1 MSLDFGKLE
10 FSVSFN
16 PTSAFPLDARS
27 YFESLSAAQAAAA
40 SAKEAGSTESLYYYG
55 QTIVVVEENVATFYV
70 IQPDNTL
77 SLVKGAVF
85 VDKNIFEYDNTGNL
99 ILKGFNEADNNTILS
114 KSENGIK
121 WIIPVDAY
129 SKIETDEKIASAIAN
144 ANHLK
149 RKIVGSVTEIEV
161 YMAANDDA
169 DQYIFMV
176 PASTEYTSDKYDEYL
191 VDKYQ
196 LARRI
201 VDGTVPVK
209 VIDTSVGAR
218 GILSAMKGVS
228 NLMSFKSPNYNPAG
242 VRRGTRLDDQYL
254 LIDATRE
261 GINSTEIYA
270 TSYFLN
276 EAQAK
281 TNMAMIDSFSTFDDA
296 RLTELLGSSYVQFT
310 DTEKGYLDKILGF
323 AFADDFFMDY
333 YYALDNSADGKEQT
347 EWRNPTT
354 LDRNIFLHVHS
365 VISTSPFANCCVFIA
380 NDDPAVS
387 SVTVSPS
394 SASVT
399 KGQELKLSATVTA
412 SNFANK
418 SVAWEVKQS
427 NTSNVA
433 TINQYG
439 ELKVPSNYN
448 TTGSGT
454 AGVYTIDIDTI
465 LETGDVVKVNGISY
479 TVDASSQDTIA
490 KQITA
495 MKSAFNNAAITDLF
509 AISGTSTT
517 TTLTEKSGGYGSTV
531 PPVFEFIPHTGS
543 SGECEIEETTAG
555 VLPANTLIVQATSIY
570 DKDKFGTSKITVS

>member
-1 MSLDFGKLE
+1 MANLKVTTNAEILSYFINSDPELREELDLPVQGESTKPLGKLIMDTE
-10 FSVSFN
+10 RYKNKLINTVNLIGLTIIKENRWSNPWQRFTDKGRLRWGQQIREIILDLAKVYDYNANYDDKDKFLETAVPDVFTYIHQINYQKVYETTVNDGLLRMAFEDEDNGLYNFINAVVSN
-16 PTSAFPLDARS
+16 LYES
-27 YFESLSAAQAAAA
+27 Y
-40 SAKEAGSTESLYYYG
+40 
-55 QTIVVVEENVATFYV
+55 
-70 IQPDNTL
+70 
-77 SLVKGAVF
+77 
-85 VDKNIFEYDNTGNL
+85 EYD
-99 ILKGFNEADNNTILS
+99 
-114 KSENGIK
+114 
-121 WIIPVDAY
+121 
-129 SKIETDEKIASAIAN
+129 
-144 ANHLK
+144 
-149 RKIVGSVTEIEV
+149 
-161 YMAANDDA
+161 
-169 DQYIFMV
+169 
-176 PASTEYTSDKYDEYL
+176 KYQ

-196 LARRI
+196 LCRRI

-209 VIDTSVGAR
+209 VIDTSVGPR

-242 VRRGTRLDDQYL
+242 VRRGTRLEDQYL

-276 EAQAK
+276 EAMAK
-281 TNMAMIDSFSTFDDA
+281 TNLALIDTFSDFDGD
-296 RLTELLGSSYVQFT
+296 RLTELLGSEYVPFT
-310 DTEKGYLDKILGF
+310 DTEKGYLEKILGF

-347 EWRNPTT
+347 EWRNPST
-354 LDRNIFLHVHS
+354 LDRNIFLHAQL
-365 VISTSPFANCCVFIA
+365 VISTSPYANCCVFIA
-380 NDDPAVS
+380 NDSPAIS

-399 KGQELKLSATVTA
+399 KGQGLKLSATVTA
-412 SNFANK
+412 TNFANK

-427 NTSNVA
+427 NTSNKA

-439 ELKVPSNYN
+439 DLSVPSNFN

-454 AGVYTIDIDTI
+454 AGVYTISIPTI
-465 LETGDVVKVNGISY
+465 LETGDTVTVNGITY
-479 TVDASSQDTIA
+479 TVNKSSEDTIA

-531 PPVFEFIPHTGS
+531 PPVFEYVQGTTKT
-543 SGECEIEETTAG
+543 GECEIEETTEG

-570 DKDKFGTSKITVS
+570 DKTKYGTSKITVS

>member
-1 MSLDFGKLE
+1 MANLRVTSNAEILSYFINSDPELREELDLPVQGESTKALGKLIMDSE
-10 FSVSFN
+10 RYRNKLINTVNLIGLTIIKENRWQN
-16 PTSAFPLDARS
+16 PWQRFTDKGTLRFGQQIREIIMDL
-27 YFESLSAAQAAAA
+27 
-40 SAKEAGSTESLYYYG
+40 AKVYDYN
-55 QTIVVVEENVATFYV
+55 ENYS
-70 IQPDNTL
+70 D
-77 SLVKGAVF
+77 
-85 VDKNIFEYDNTGNL
+85 VDKFLETAVPDVFTYIHQINFQKFYETTVNDGLLRMAFEDEDDGLYRFINTAVSNLYESYD
-99 ILKGFNEADNNTILS
+99 
-114 KSENGIK
+114 
-121 WIIPVDAY
+121 Y
-129 SKIETDEKIASAIAN
+129 
-144 ANHLK
+144 
-149 RKIVGSVTEIEV
+149 
-161 YMAANDDA
+161 
-169 DQYIFMV
+169 
-176 PASTEYTSDKYDEYL
+176 DKYQ

-196 LARRI
+196 LCRRI

-242 VRRGTRLDDQYL
+242 VRRGTKLEDQYL

-296 RLTELLGSSYVQFT
+296 RLTELLGSAYIQFT
-310 DTEKGYLDKILGF
+310 DTEKSYLNKILGV

-365 VISTSPFANCCVFIA
+365 VISTSPFANACVFVA
-380 NDDPAVS
+380 NDSPAVS

-399 KGQELKLSATVTA
+399 KGQELKLSASVTA
-412 SNFANK
+412 TNFANK
-418 SVAWEVKQS
+418 SVGWEVKQS
-427 NTSNVA
+427 ATTKKA

-439 ELKVPSNYN
+439 ELKVPSDYE

-454 AGVYTIDIDTI
+454 AGVYTIDIDTV
-465 LETGDVVKVNGISY
+465 LETGDKVSVNGVEY

-495 MKSAFNNAAITDLF
+495 MKSALNNAKVTDLF
-509 AISGTSTT
+509 TIGGTSTT

-531 PPVFEFIPHTGS
+531 PPVFVFTPASGS
-543 SGECEIEETTAG
+543 DGECEIEETTAG

-570 DKDKFGTSKITVS
+570 DNNKFGTSKITVS